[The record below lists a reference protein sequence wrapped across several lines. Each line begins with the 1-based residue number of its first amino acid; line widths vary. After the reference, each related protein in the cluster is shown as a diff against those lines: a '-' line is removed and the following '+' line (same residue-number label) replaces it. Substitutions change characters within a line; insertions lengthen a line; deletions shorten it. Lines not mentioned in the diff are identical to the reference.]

1 MALNGLNMS
10 DFNNH
15 KEALATADDLIAEN
29 QKDFEHKEDPVIHT
43 NPLLSKFFY
52 VHGQGKKRT
61 HSQAESKTFG
71 GAADVKTQK
80 QLADSKAFAEGIGI
94 GNTGSSSSSVKVENL
109 AYSKMVQQKDTL
121 RSHGISV
128 LYLLL

>member
-43 NPLLSKFFY
+43 NPLLSKYFY

-71 GAADVKTQK
+71 GVSDVKTQK

-94 GNTGSSSSSVKVENL
+94 GSTGSSSSSVKIENL
-109 AYSKMVQQKDTL
+109 AYSKMKQQKDTL
-121 RSHGISV
+121 RSH
-128 LYLLL
+128 